1 MVLEKLKNQ
10 KQNPDDNLLK
20 DLNWTKEELQEFTER
35 WEQMQKK
42 ANSGSERDKKAFQNA
57 LKSLGLEDPSNALQ
71 KQELRDDEKSGYKE
85 SSSGRSVPSDF
96 QNQFRAIQKSK
107 RKLKTDSK

>member
-1 MVLEKLKNQ
+1 
-10 KQNPDDNLLK
+10 
-20 DLNWTKEELQEFTER
+20 
-35 WEQMQKK
+35 MQKK
-42 ANSGSERDKKAFQNA
+42 ASDGNERDKKAFQNA

-71 KQELRDDEKSGYKE
+71 KQELRDDGKSGYKE

-107 RKLKTDSK
+107 RKLKNSDSK